1 MKTAKIES
9 YRLCIVSFCNGAN
22 RYLIESVSCIVFSNF
37 KKKKK
42 KKKGLITFP
51 FHIATQFA
59 IESLCLLIYMH
70 NNTCFI
76 KKLHYPHFSHTFNVF
91 AK

>member
-9 YRLCIVSFCNGAN
+9 YRFDFVSYRFAKELIG
-22 RYLIESVSCIVFSNF
+22 IESVSCIVFNNLKKE
-37 KKKKK
+37 KKKNR
-42 KKKGLITFP
+42 GLITFP

-70 NNTCFI
+70 HNTYF
-76 KKLHYPHFSHTFNVF
+76 P
-91 AK
+91 